1 MSDSLGTLLVVDDE
15 EMNRD
20 MLSRRL
26 EIEGYSVLTA
36 PGGAEALQLIAEH
49 DFDAILLDAMMPQ
62 QSGYEVLAEIRK
74 TRSTLELPVLMVTAK
89 NQSEDVV
96 NAFEVGANDYIT
108 KPIHFPVAL
117 ARIQCHVSGKKLSA
131 QLRESE
137 ERYSLSAQGANDGL
151 WDWDLVK
158 DRIHYSDRWK
168 SMLGFGPREIG
179 DAPSEWFD
187 RVHPEDLPHLRQA
200 LTLHRAATTSQFESE
215 HRMLHRDQSYRWF
228 LTRGMAVRDAAGR
241 QTRMAGSQTDITRGK
256 AADPL
261 TGLPNRVLFMDH
273 LTATVNQA
281 KGQAGGC
288 YAVLFLDLDRFKVIN
303 DSLGHIAG
311 DELLVTVARRLEACL
326 RSSDLVTRMNE
337 RCTISRFGGDE
348 FVILLKGITEPANA
362 QLVADR
368 ILAALSQSVAL
379 QGHDVAI
386 STSIGIAV
394 GSGGLESADEL
405 LRDADTAMYQ
415 AKTAG
420 KSRWCLFDQSL
431 RKKAVERLALE
442 EDLKKAIERGEFHVH
457 YQPIVELPSR
467 RIRGFEALLRWK
479 NATRGAV
486 SPAEFVPIAEE
497 IGFIVEL
504 GTWVLEQACRQVRAW
519 QREDPAHG
527 SLFASVNVS
536 TKQFADPGLVDH
548 VRETLR
554 RTGLDGR
561 CLKLEITES
570 AIMTDPQTAAAR
582 LEQIRALGVHIS
594 LDDFGTGYSSL
605 SYLQSFKIDT
615 LKIDRSFISRLGVSD
630 ESNEIVRTIINL
642 AHNLGM
648 EVTAEGIEEPF
659 QHSQLN
665 SIACESGQGY
675 LYSRPVPGEQIV
687 ELLRTPPSE
696 PVFQPEFAIEIPED
710 LVACAAEE
718 PELALSAH

>member
-1 MSDSLGTLLVVDDE
+1 MNDSMGTLLVVDDE

-26 EIEGYSVLTA
+26 EIEGYSVMTA
-36 PGGAEALQLIAEH
+36 PGGPEALRLIAEH
-49 DFDAILLDAMMPQ
+49 PFDAVLLDAMMPL
-62 QSGYEVLAEIRK
+62 QSGYEVLTEIRK
-74 TRSTLELPVLMVTAK
+74 AHTSLELPVLMVTARSQ
-89 NQSEDVV
+89 NEDVV

-108 KPIHFPVAL
+108 KPINFPVAL
-117 ARIQCHVSGKKLSA
+117 ARILCHISSKKLSS

-137 ERYSLSAQGANDGL
+137 QRYSLSAQGANDGL
-151 WDWDLVK
+151 WDWDLTK
-158 DRIHYSDRWK
+158 DRVHFSDRWK
-168 SMLGFGPREIG
+168 SMLGFEPHEIG
-179 DAPSEWFD
+179 DSPAEWFD
-187 RVHPEDLPHLRQA
+187 RVHPEDLPHLQQA
-200 LTLHRAATTSQFESE
+200 LALHRSGRTDQFESE
-215 HRMLHRDQSYRWF
+215 HRMRHRDQSYRWF
-228 LTRGMAVRDAAGR
+228 LTRGMAVRTAGR

-273 LTATVNQA
+273 LTAAVNQA
-281 KGQAGGC
+281 REQGQGC

-303 DSLGHIAG
+303 DSLGHVAG
-311 DELLVTVARRLEACL
+311 DELLVTVARRLESCM
-326 RSSDLVTRMNE
+326 RNSDLVSRMND

-348 FVILLKGITEPANA
+348 FVILLKGLSDPASA
-362 QLVADR
+362 RLVADR
-368 ILAALSQSVAL
+368 ILAALAESVAL

-386 STSIGIAV
+386 STSIGIAI
-394 GSGGLESADEL
+394 GDGGAESADDL

-415 AKTAG
+415 AKTSG
-420 KSRWCLFDQSL
+420 KSRWCVFDQSL

-467 RIRGFEALLRWK
+467 QIKGFEALLRWK
-479 NATRGAV
+479 HPTRGLV

-504 GTWVLEQACRQVRAW
+504 GTWVLEQACRQVRTW
-519 QREDPAHG
+519 QRTYPAYS
-527 SLFASVNVS
+527 SLFMSVNVS
-536 TKQFADPGLVDH
+536 TKQFADPKLVGR
-548 VRETLR
+548 VQECLR
-554 RTGLDGR
+554 RTGLEGR

-570 AIMTDPQTAAAR
+570 AIMTDPQAAAAR

-615 LKIDRSFISRLGVSD
+615 LKIDRSFISRLGVSQ
-630 ESNEIVRTIINL
+630 ESDEIVRTIINL

-659 QHSQLN
+659 QHRQLN

-675 LYSRPVPGEQIV
+675 LYSRPVPGIDID
-687 ELLRTPPSE
+687 ELLQQPVGESEARPSI
-696 PVFQPEFAIEIPED
+696 VIDLPED
-710 LVACAAEE
+710 LVECAASE
-718 PELALSAH
+718 PELALVSP